1 MDNFLIALG
10 WFGIYAPM
18 ALGAIGSSHGCA
30 KAGQAAAG
38 ALLDTERGHGKYIGL
53 AAMPSTQAILGI
65 VIMFALNREVN
76 LGNAPGLF
84 SIGLLSGLVMMFS
97 ASYQGQ
103 VLVAAINASKNKPEI
118 FGLSIAPAAIVEGFG
133 VFAFVFSLILIGL
146 IPA

>member
-10 WFGIYAPM
+10 WFGIFAPM
-18 ALGAIGSSHGCA
+18 ALGAIGSSQGCA

-65 VIMFALNREVN
+65 VIMFALNREVT
-76 LGNAPGLF
+76 LTNAPGIF

-118 FGLSIAPAAIVEGFG
+118 FGLSIAPAAIVEGFS
-133 VFAFVFSLILIGL
+133 VFAFVFSLILIGA